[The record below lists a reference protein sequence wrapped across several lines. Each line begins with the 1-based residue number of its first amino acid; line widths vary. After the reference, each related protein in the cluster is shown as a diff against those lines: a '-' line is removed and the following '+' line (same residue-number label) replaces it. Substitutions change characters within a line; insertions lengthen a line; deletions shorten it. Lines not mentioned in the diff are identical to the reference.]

1 MISISDDNDPKIS
14 LQLRFYTVGLRE
26 ELPQLSQKQRDRLA
40 FIELQAWFCGAV
52 SRQDIV
58 QRFELQT
65 AAATRDLALYRR
77 LAPDNLVFD
86 SRTKAYAPA
95 ENFTPIFEFTSEHV
109 LTWVSRGFGDAEP
122 SSWTPGIPCLA
133 QPQLA
138 KPRLDILAS
147 ICRGIKQGHA
157 VRIDYESLRERSERE
172 LVPYALFDNGQ
183 RWHVRGY
190 DRKSGQFRD
199 FAITRITGVSS
210 AQGPILPNELMAE
223 DDQWN
228 HRVELELVPH
238 PKLARPETAL
248 LDFDMDESATL
259 RIRLRS
265 AVVGYALRQ
274 WSVDCSPDHSL
285 DPLEFRLWLKN
296 PGALYGVHNLEL
308 APGYPRTDHR

>member
-1 MISISDDNDPKIS
+1 MILCWDDNDPCAS
-14 LQLRFYTVGLRE
+14 LQLRFYTVSSTE

-77 LAPDNLVFD
+77 LAPENLVFD
-86 SRTKAYAPA
+86 NRTKAYSPA
-95 ENFTPIFEFTSEHV
+95 DCFSPIFDFTSDQV

-122 SSWTPGIPCLA
+122 STWTPGIPCLA

-138 KPRLDILAS
+138 KPRLEILAS
-147 ICRGIKQGHA
+147 ICRAIKQKHA
-157 VRIDYESLRERSERE
+157 VRIAYESMREKSERE
-172 LVPYALFDNGQ
+172 FVPYALFDNGQ
-183 RWHVRGY
+183 RWHVRGH

-199 FAITRITGVSS
+199 FAITRITAVRAIEG
-210 AQGPILPNELMAE
+210 AILPNEEMDE

-238 PKLARPETAL
+238 PNLSRPETAI
-248 LDFDMDESATL
+248 LDFDMDETATL
-259 RIRLRS
+259 KIRLRA

-285 DPLEFRLWLKN
+285 DPVEFRLWLKN
-296 PGALYGVHNLEL
+296 PGALYGVDNLEL
-308 APGYPRTDHR
+308 APGFPRNEHQ

>member
-1 MISISDDNDPKIS
+1 MILCLDDNDPGAS
-14 LQLRFYTVGLRE
+14 LQLRFYTVSSTE

-77 LAPDNLVFD
+77 LAPENLTFD
-86 SRTKAYAPA
+86 TRTKAYTPA
-95 ENFTPIFEFTSEHV
+95 DDFKPIFEFTSEQV

-122 SSWTPGIPCLA
+122 STWTPGIPCLA

-138 KPRLDILAS
+138 KPRLDTLAS
-147 ICRGIKQGHA
+147 ICRGIKRGHA
-157 VRIDYESLRERSERE
+157 VRIEYESLREKSERE
-172 LVPYALFDNGQ
+172 FVPYALFDNGQ
-183 RWHVRGY
+183 RWHVRGF

-199 FAITRITGVSS
+199 FAITRITGVR
-210 AQGPILPNELMAE
+210 AVEGAVHPHEQMNE

-238 PKLARPETAL
+238 PQLGRPETAL
-248 LDFDMDESATL
+248 LDYGMDESATL
-259 RIRLRS
+259 KIRLRS

-285 DPLEFRLWLKN
+285 NPLEYRLWLKN
-296 PGALYGVHNLEL
+296 PLALYGVHNLEL
-308 APGYPRTDHR
+308 APGYPRNDGK